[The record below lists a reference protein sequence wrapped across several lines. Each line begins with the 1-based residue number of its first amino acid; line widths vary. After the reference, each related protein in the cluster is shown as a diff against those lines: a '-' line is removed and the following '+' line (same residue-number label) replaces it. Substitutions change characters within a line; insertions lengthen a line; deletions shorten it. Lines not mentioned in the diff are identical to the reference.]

1 MTSKQ
6 LVSSLLITATLGF
19 IDLISTTDYTTT
31 QVVVRVVALA
41 LLLSLSLRVALKGR

>member
-6 LVSSLLITATLGF
+6 LALSLLIATALGF